1 MSQASLTINNVTH
14 AAYRAADNSRAAAL
28 ASLQSGNAAPANPVA
43 GMFWLDTSTTPATL
57 KQRNTANNAWVAPL
71 LQFAVAGTPDNDT
84 TLPINKA
91 MLTAAAG
98 TSLTDAFAGAP
109 GAPRLLPRA
118 FGDPYLR
125 GAVTSDW
132 AKVVFTDLS
141 KYRQVN
147 IISNSAVRFK
157 TQGMA
162 GGPWTATYVDV
173 AIAGGFGYFDLVNK
187 TVRIGAAGVLTA
199 VAVPAGATRIHA
211 FEFESTTQ
219 AGRPNL
225 LLELIEGEPANV

>member
-1 MSQASLTINNVTH
+1 MATYTAITDAETGHKSPLTISLARRLRDNPLAISEG
-14 AAYRAADNSRAAAL
+14 AA
-28 ASLQSGNAAPANPVA
+28 
-43 GMFWLDTSTTPATL
+43 
-57 KQRNTANNAWVAPL
+57 
-71 LQFAVAGTPDNDT
+71 
-84 TLPINKA
+84 
-91 MLTAAAG
+91 
-98 TSLTDAFAGAP
+98 

-147 IISNSAVRFK
+147 ITSNSPVRFK

-173 AIAGGFGYFDLVNK
+173 AIVGVFGYFDLVNK

-199 VAVPAGATRIHA
+199 VEVPAGATRIHA